1 MAYDVAG
8 KPSGRSKAMI
18 GAGGAR
24 QGILSLA
31 IKDKAQLYGAY
42 MPYVRGG
49 GIFIPTTKRY
59 ALGDEVFL
67 LLSLLE
73 DKDRLPVAGKVVWVT
88 PPGSQGNRAA
98 GIGVQFADSTE
109 AETVKGKIE
118 TLLAG
123 MLESDKP
130 THTM

>member
-1 MAYDVAG
+1 
-8 KPSGRSKAMI
+8 MI

-42 MPYVRGG
+42 MPFVKGG

-59 ALGDEVFL
+59 SLGDEVFL

-98 GIGVQFADSTE
+98 GIGVQFADSAE

-123 MLESDKP
+123 MLDSDKS
-130 THTM
+130 TQTM

>member
-1 MAYDVAG
+1 
-8 KPSGRSKAMI
+8 MI
-18 GAGGAR
+18 GGAR

-42 MPYVRGG
+42 MPFLRGG

-59 ALGDEVFL
+59 SLGDEVFL
-67 LLSLLE
+67 LLSLLD
-73 DKDRLPVAGKVVWVT
+73 DKDRLPVAAKVVWVT
-88 PPGSQGNRAA
+88 PPGAQGNRAA
-98 GIGVQFADSTE
+98 GIGVQFADSAE

-123 MLESDKP
+123 MLEADKP

>member
-1 MAYDVAG
+1 
-8 KPSGRSKAMI
+8 MI

-59 ALGDEVFL
+59 SLGDEVFL

-98 GIGVQFADSTE
+98 GIGVQFADSAE

-130 THTM
+130 TQTM

>member
-1 MAYDVAG
+1 M
-8 KPSGRSKAMI
+8 

-42 MPYVRGG
+42 MPYVKGG

-59 ALGDEVFL
+59 SLGDEVFL

-98 GIGVQFADSTE
+98 GIGVQFADSAE

-130 THTM
+130 TQTM